1 MKLYIKANSDI
12 SGKWVIV
19 DKELGYHDKPTD
31 TTNQLFIGPQK
42 YSDWYYPSFTSTG
55 RRNYNRAKLFNSK
68 EEALSYIDK
77 QNKEKNLF
85 ITSDEDFSTPGD
97 IKFIERDRKIEVLP
111 YEEAMAN
118 IGDPEQNYKNYK
130 QKQADD
136 RKAYRERH
144 KEADKARREK
154 NMAKDPGKYKVWFY
168 YANSW
173 LGAES
178 FTVDAE
184 SIDDAFKKAKAKALR
199 QDEYRDTQGYDERMI
214 FNKNNIR
221 KID

>member
-1 MKLYIKANSDI
+1 MKVYIKSSSDK

-19 DKELGYHDKPTD
+19 DKDEGGKYQDNPYY
-31 TTNQLFIGPQK
+31 NQLFIAPQK
-42 YSDWYYPSFTSTG
+42 YESWYHPTYTSIG
-55 RRNYNRAKLFNSK
+55 RRNYDRAKLFNSK
-68 EEALSYIDK
+68 EEAQAYIDK
-77 QNKEKNLF
+77 QNKEKELF
-85 ITSDEDFSTPGD
+85 VNMKGEADAIA
-97 IKFIERDRKIEVLP
+97 ILP

-118 IGDPEQNYKNYK
+118 IGDPEQNYKDYK
-130 QKQADD
+130 QKQVDD

-144 KEADKARREK
+144 KGVEKARREK
-154 NMAKDPGKYKVWFY
+154 NKAKDPGRYKVWFY

-178 FTVDAE
+178 FIVDAE

-214 FNKNNIR
+214 FNKNNIS
-221 KID
+221 KIG